1 MFAPSSPFFAAINFF
16 APVSTENPYFPHFNP
31 LEHPFHFPL
40 AHPSQCGLFHSD
52 TNTAVWTPEV
62 TETDILPRDFQSLK
76 NRIIERAGE
85 LPKRLTQVATYALE
99 HPDEIAFGTVA
110 SIAVEANVQP
120 STLVRFSQAM
130 GYQGFSELQDVFR
143 SRLRDRI
150 LNYEERIEQLRLHS
164 LSASK
169 SNVIFQGFSE
179 AAEKSINALQEKLE
193 PEKLDRAVEL
203 LAKAETIYLLGLRR
217 SFPITTYMS
226 YAFGKLS
233 VRNVMIDAIG
243 GLAQEELGFA
253 TKRDCVLAISFTPY
267 ASETVALAQA
277 ANAKGVPMV
286 SITDSGFSPLAS
298 LSEIWFEVAEANFE
312 GFRSMAATLSLAM
325 TLTVAVAEMRGR
337 KR

>member
-1 MFAPSSPFFAAINFF
+1 M
-16 APVSTENPYFPHFNP
+16 VYFPPH
-31 LEHPFHFPL
+31 ETQ
-40 AHPSQCGLFHSD
+40 PSGPH
-52 TNTAVWTPEV
+52 EV
-62 TETDILPRDFQSLK
+62 TETDILPRDFPGLK
-76 NRIIERAGE
+76 NRIIARAGE

-110 SIAVEANVQP
+110 SIAVQASVQP

-130 GYQGFSELQDVFR
+130 GYPGFSQLQDVFR
-143 SRLRDRI
+143 SRLRERI

-164 LSASK
+164 LSASQ
-169 SNVIFQGFSE
+169 SNIIFQGFSE
-179 AAEKSINALQEKLE
+179 ASEKSISVLKEKLE

-203 LAKAETIYLLGLRR
+203 MAKSETIYLIGLRR

-233 VRNVMIDAIG
+233 VRNVMIDSIG

-277 ANAKGVPMV
+277 AHAKGVPMV
-286 SITDSGFSPLAS
+286 AITDSGFSPLAS
-298 LSEIWFEVAEANFE
+298 LSQIWFEVAEANFE

-337 KR
+337 KL